1 MSFTVSLSKSDWSLH
16 RKGPIDQARHNEKV
30 KEAIKGNLGSIVGE
44 ESIITSDGKKVVKV
58 PIRSLDLPR
67 FRFDRGR
74 NKQVGQGEGDSQVG
88 DVLGVEPSSQGPGA
102 GKQAGEMPGIDYYE
116 AEVTVD
122 ELAALVFE
130 DLGLPFLQPKGH
142 AIVPSEDVR
151 FNEVRRRGIMSNLD
165 KRRTIRENLFRNA
178 RAGRPVFDGL
188 SNDDLRFKT
197 WERHVKEECNAV
209 VIAMRDVS
217 GSMGEFE
224 KYISRSFYFWMVR
237 FLRTRYSQV
246 EIVFITHH
254 TEAKEVDEDAFF
266 NLGESGGTKVSSAYQ
281 LALEI
286 VDQRYPPSEWN
297 IYPFH
302 FSDGDNW
309 GEVDN
314 QRCLDLVGGL
324 LERGNAFGYGEIQEG
339 GRRSLSTLM
348 STFTAISDPRFI
360 GVTIT
365 SKEDVYPALKQFFST
380 RDAVVIENG
389 AARAVP
395 VGAVS

>member
-1 MSFTVSLSKSDWSLH
+1 MASLVSLSRHDWSLH

-30 KEAIKGNLGSIVGE
+30 KEAIKGNLGQIVGE
-44 ESIITSDGKKVVKV
+44 EAIITSDGKKVVKI
-58 PIRSLDLPR
+58 PIRSLELPH

-74 NKQVGQGEGDSQVG
+74 KNHLGQGQGDSKVG
-88 DVLGVEPSSQGPGA
+88 DVLGQEAGAPAPGR
-102 GKQAGEMPGIDYYE
+102 GKQAGELPGVDYYE
-116 AEVTVD
+116 AEVTID

-130 DLGLPFLQPKGH
+130 DLGLPFLKPKGR
-142 AIVPSEDVR
+142 ALVPSDDVR
-151 FNEVRRRGIMSNLD
+151 FNEVRKHGILSNLD
-165 KRRTIRENLFRNA
+165 KRRTIKENLLRNA
-178 RAGRPVFDGL
+178 RIGRRGFGGL
-188 SNDDLRFKT
+188 SADDLRFKT
-197 WERHVKEECNAV
+197 WERHIREESNAV

-224 KYISRSFYFWMVR
+224 KYITRSFYFWMVR

-246 EIVFITHH
+246 QIVFITHH

-281 LALEI
+281 LALDVIEE
-286 VDQRYPPSEWN
+286 RYPPSEWN

-314 QRCLDLVGGL
+314 QRCLELVRAL

-339 GRRSLSTLM
+339 GRRSPSTLM
-348 STFTAISDPRFI
+348 STFSAVRDPHFI

-365 SKEDVYPALKQFFST
+365 GKQDVYPALKQFFST
-380 RDAVVIENG
+380 RDRVDGSAAAVG
-389 AARAVP
+389 ARAR
-395 VGAVS
+395 